1 MRTKIGSIAMQ
12 YADPGPAGSD
22 LPVVLRGGSFSED
35 VLCDLKPC
43 CTADFVVCGRRIHID
58 RAVFDT
64 GSNITVI
71 LKSVLDENLV
81 AAHDDSAESRDAN
94 GSHTSSIHKNCIL
107 ELPGGIVIGN
117 LEIWDS
123 NLEWLRDMG
132 IGAIIGMDVLT
143 VGELRLW
150 SKYHLPRFS
159 FDVNTRK

>member
-1 MRTKIGSIAMQ
+1 MITKIGAIAMQ
-12 YADPGPAGSD
+12 YADLGPAGSD
-22 LPVVLRGGSFSED
+22 RPVILHGGSFSED

-58 RAVFDT
+58 RAVLDT

-71 LKSVLDENLV
+71 LRSILRENLV
-81 AAHDDSAESRDAN
+81 PAHNDSAESRDAIGRN
-94 GSHTSSIHKNCIL
+94 AASIYNNCTL
-107 ELPGGIVIGN
+107 ELPGGIVVGN
-117 LEIWDS
+117 LEIRDS
-123 NLEWLRDMG
+123 LGWLRDTG

-159 FDVNTRK
+159 FDVNTHK